1 MAALNRTILAIGK
14 SRFTDAAPCRYSRA
28 QGSAQGGGMKVGFI
42 GLGTMGSNAAKN
54 LRRAGFALVVHDIR
68 PEAGRAL
75 IEMGASWATSPRAV
89 IDSVDVVVSMVYGP
103 PHCEA
108 IVRGGNGLLQ
118 GDCRGKVWI
127 DMTTS
132 SPFLMRALA
141 AEFEAA
147 GGHAVDAPVTGSVD
161 AAIRGDMPMFVGGDD
176 AVIER
181 VRPLIEAMGQLRKVG
196 AHGNG
201 YVAKLVNNQLWKIHA
216 AAIGEAMVTAKLA
229 GLDPLTWWEA
239 MKGGAADSFVL
250 SHDVPSIF
258 AGHYDPS
265 FPIALCLKDLA
276 LIKELMDHVGT
287 TNTLTEATHERFRE
301 AGRRYGTAAG
311 EMTVCKVIED
321 DAGIDL
327 RVAGE
332 WVKPWEVA
340 HG

>member
-1 MAALNRTILAIGK
+1 
-14 SRFTDAAPCRYSRA
+14 
-28 QGSAQGGGMKVGFI
+28 MKVGFI
-42 GLGTMGSNAAKN
+42 GLGTMGKNAAAN
-54 LRRAGFALVVHDIR
+54 VARAGFEMVVYDIR
-68 PEAGRAL
+68 PEAAAPL
-75 IEMGASWATSPRAV
+75 VAMGAVMANSPADV
-89 IDSVDVVVSMVYGP
+89 MAAVDVVVTMVFGP
-103 PHCEA
+103 NEVEDV
-108 IVRGGNGLLQ
+108 IRGPQGLLSA
-118 GDCRGKVWI
+118 DPKGKIWI

-132 SPFLMRALA
+132 SPFLMRELA
-141 AEFEAA
+141 AEFSAK

-176 AVIER
+176 AVIEKI
-181 VRPLIEAMGQLRKVG
+181 RPIIEAMGELRKVG
-196 AHGNG
+196 AYGNG

-229 GLDPLTWWEA
+229 GLDPLTWWNV

-265 FPIALCLKDLA
+265 FPIALCLKDLG
-276 LIKELMDHVGT
+276 LIQELMDKVGT

-301 AGRRYGTAAG
+301 AGRRYGLGAG

-327 RVAGE
+327 RVSGD
-332 WVKPWEVA
+332 WVKPWEVQRQ
-340 HG
+340 

>member
-1 MAALNRTILAIGK
+1 MRI
-14 SRFTDAAPCRYSRA
+14 
-28 QGSAQGGGMKVGFI
+28 GFI
-42 GLGTMGSNAAKN
+42 GLGTMGRNAAAN
-54 LRRAGFALVVHDIR
+54 LRRKGFEMVVHDLR
-68 PEAGRAL
+68 AEAMAPL
-75 IEMGASWATSPRAV
+75 VQMGAAPAETPAEVLAR
-89 IDSVDVVVSMVYGP
+89 VDVVVTMVFGP
-103 PHCEA
+103 KEVA
-108 IVRGGNGLLQ
+108 EVLRGPQGLLS
-118 GDCRGKVWI
+118 GDCAGKVWI

-141 AEFEAA
+141 ADFAA
-147 GGHAVDAPVTGSVD
+147 RGGQAVDAPVTGSVD
-161 AAIRGDMPMFVGGDD
+161 AAIRGDMPMFVGGED

-181 VRPLIEAMGQLRKVG
+181 VRPVIEAMGQLRKVG

-229 GLDPLTWWEA
+229 GLDPLVWWEV

-265 FPIALCLKDLA
+265 FPIALCLKDLG

-287 TNTLTEATHERFRE
+287 TSTLTDATHERFRE
-301 AGRRYGTAAG
+301 AGRRYGMGAG

-327 RVAGE
+327 RVAGD
-332 WVKPWEVA
+332 WVKPWEVTP
-340 HG
+340 GP